1 MTPRHYGY
9 RISIMMLRHK
19 PKRKL
24 LLPAGIIS
32 LSLLSFLCIEFI
44 HQELAKKNS
53 LGILEFVAWDPLDRG
68 QINPNDYVTEKFTK
82 IKLTG
87 GDEDKDKLRLAKKAI
102 HKLLQKKD
110 TTLGFEFTFGP
121 HSKYA
126 SLAELCSLCEVEDVP
141 SYYCRGNKFWILNID
156 PQPRRFPA

>member
-53 LGILEFVAWDPLDRG
+53 LGILEFVAWDPRDRG
-68 QINPNDYVTEKFTK
+68 QITPNDYVTEKFTK

-87 GDEDKDKLRLAKKAI
+87 GDEDKENLRIAKKAI
-102 HKLLQKKD
+102 HELLQKKD
-110 TTLGFEFTFGP
+110 ATLGFEFTFGP

-126 SLAELCSLCEVEDVP
+126 S
-141 SYYCRGNKFWILNID
+141 
-156 PQPRRFPA
+156 